1 MLYLQ
6 TLLVYCSGM
15 SSETSLTSQPSGN
28 KHRWLILGIVL
39 AAEIMDLLD
48 STIVNVAG
56 PSLKEKLGATPSAL
70 QWVIGGYTLTLGAG
84 LVLGGRLA
92 DRYSRRT
99 MFLIGLTLFTI
110 TSLLCAVAPNIELLI
125 AFRLMQGFAGAMVL
139 PHVIGFIRDV
149 FPPQEIGKA
158 FAIFGPVFGLGGIL
172 GPIIGGFIIDGN
184 IASTGWRAVFLVNI
198 PIGVINIGLA
208 WKYLPKRASDHSI
221 RIDIVGALLIIAASG
236 LLLLPLIQGQEAGW
250 PLWTF
255 VSLGVSLIGFLI
267 FTLQQRWVISR
278 NRTPLVDPDIFKART
293 YNLGLAGIFIFFAG
307 FTGVY
312 LIITLFLQIGEGY
325 SARGA
330 GIANIAIALGTA
342 MGGALSGAVL
352 AEKFGTRVLQIG
364 AAAQIAGAVMLFIA
378 LPNMQSFSFWHIAPG
393 MFVSGFGTGLVVAA
407 LFDAILLA
415 IKDELVGSASGVL
428 SAIQSI
434 GASVGVAIFGTLFFN
449 QVSSRQID
457 KGFRDSLLLQI
468 GLVTVFLIITFFLP
482 KKAMDN
488 SEFAH

>member
-1 MLYLQ
+1 M
-6 TLLVYCSGM
+6 T
-15 SSETSLTSQPSGN
+15 SETSVN

-56 PSLKEKLGATPSAL
+56 PSLKEKLQATPSAL

-92 DRYSRRT
+92 DRYSRRNV
-99 MFLIGLTLFTI
+99 FLGGLVSFTLS
-110 TSLLCAVAPNIELLI
+110 SLLCAIAPNIEALI
-125 AFRLMQGFAGAMVL
+125 AFRLIQGFAGAMVL

-149 FPPQEIGKA
+149 FPPEELGKA
-158 FAIFGPVFGLGGIL
+158 FAVFGPVFGLGGIL
-172 GPIIGGFIIDGN
+172 GPIVGGFIIDGN

-198 PIGVINIGLA
+198 PIGIINLWLA
-208 WKYLPKRASDHSI
+208 WKYLPKRESDHSI
-221 RIDIVGALLIIAASG
+221 KIDLLGSLLIIVSSG

-255 VSLGVSLIGFLI
+255 VSLAASLIGFGI

-278 NRTPLVDPDIFKART
+278 KRTPLVDPDIFKATT
-293 YNLGLAGIFIFFAG
+293 YDLGLAGIFVFFAG

-352 AEKFGTRVLQIG
+352 ADKFGTRVLQMG
-364 AAAQIAGAVMLFIA
+364 AVAQITGAILLFIA
-378 LPNMQSFSFWHIAPG
+378 LPTMQSFNFWHIAPG

-407 LFDAILLA
+407 LFDAILLS

-434 GASVGVAIFGTLFFN
+434 GSSVGVALFGTLFFH
-449 QVSSRQID
+449 QVTSGRID
-457 KGFRDSLLLQI
+457 KGFRDALLLQI
-468 GLVTVFLIITFFLP
+468 GLVTLFLLITFFLP
-482 KKAMDN
+482 KKAMDPTHY
-488 SEFAH
+488 AD

>member
-1 MLYLQ
+1 M
-6 TLLVYCSGM
+6 
-15 SSETSLTSQPSGN
+15 TSQTSVN

-39 AAEIMDLLD
+39 TAEIMDLLD

-56 PSLKEKLGATPSAL
+56 PSLKEKLQATPSAL

-92 DRYSRRT
+92 DRYSRRNV
-99 MFLIGLTLFTI
+99 FLWGLASFTI
-110 TSLLCAVAPNIELLI
+110 TSLLCAIAPNIQLLI
-125 AFRLMQGFAGAMVL
+125 AFRLVQGFAGAMVL

-149 FPPQEIGKA
+149 FPPQELGKA

-172 GPIIGGFIIDGN
+172 GPIVGGFLIDGN

-198 PIGVINIGLA
+198 PIGVINLWLA
-208 WKYLPKRASDHSI
+208 WKYLPKRESDHSI
-221 RIDIVGALLIIAASG
+221 KIDLLGSLLIIVSSG

-255 VSLGVSLIGFLI
+255 VSLAASFVGFGI

-278 NRTPLVDPDIFKART
+278 ERTPLVDPDIFKATT
-293 YNLGLAGIFIFFAG
+293 YDLGLAGIFVFFAG

-352 AEKFGTRVLQIG
+352 ADRFGTRVLQMG
-364 AAAQIAGAVMLFIA
+364 AVAQIAGAILLFIA
-378 LPNMQSFSFWHIAPG
+378 LPTMQSFNFWHIAPG

-407 LFDAILLA
+407 LFDAILLS

-434 GASVGVAIFGTLFFN
+434 GSSVGVALFGTVFFH
-449 QVSSRQID
+449 QVTSGRID
-457 KGFRDSLLLQI
+457 QGFRDALLLQI
-468 GLVTVFLIITFFLP
+468 GLVTLFLIITFFLP

-488 SEFAH
+488 SEYAH

>member
-1 MLYLQ
+1 M
-6 TLLVYCSGM
+6 T
-15 SSETSLTSQPSGN
+15 SETSVN

-56 PSLKEKLGATPSAL
+56 PSLKEKLGASPSAL

-92 DRYSRRT
+92 DRYSRRNI
-99 MFLIGLTLFTI
+99 FLLGLVSFTI
-110 TSLLCAVAPNIELLI
+110 TSLLCAIATNIESLI
-125 AFRLMQGFAGAMVL
+125 AFRLIQGFAGALVL

-149 FPPQEIGKA
+149 FPPEELGKA

-172 GPIIGGFIIDGN
+172 GPIIGGFIIDGD

-198 PIGVINIGLA
+198 PIGIVIIALA
-208 WKYLPKRASDHSI
+208 WKYLPKKASDHSI
-221 RIDIVGALLIIAASG
+221 KIDLFGSLIIIASSG

-255 VSLGVSLIGFLI
+255 VSLLASLIGFGI
-267 FTLQQRWVISR
+267 FTIQQRWVISR
-278 NRTPLVDPDIFKART
+278 GRTPLVDPDIFKART
-293 YNLGLAGIFIFFAG
+293 YNLGLAGIFTFFAG

-342 MGGALSGAVL
+342 IGGALSGAVL
-352 AEKFGTRVLQIG
+352 AEKFGTRVLQFG
-364 AAAQIAGAVMLFIA
+364 AIAQVTGAILLFVA
-378 LPNMQSFSFWHIAPG
+378 LPDLQSFNFWHIAPG
-393 MFVSGFGTGLVVAA
+393 MLVSGFGTGLVVAA

-434 GASVGVAIFGTLFFN
+434 GSSVGVAIFGTLFFN
-449 QVSSRQID
+449 QITAGQID
-457 KGFRDSLLLQI
+457 KGFRHAMLLQI
-468 GLVTVFLIITFFLP
+468 GLVSLFLLITFFLP
-482 KKAMDN
+482 KKAVGATEYA
-488 SEFAH
+488 S

>member
-1 MLYLQ
+1 M
-6 TLLVYCSGM
+6 T
-15 SSETSLTSQPSGN
+15 SETAVN

-56 PSLKEKLGATPSAL
+56 PSLKEKLGASPSAL

-92 DRYSRRT
+92 DRYSRRNI
-99 MFLIGLTLFTI
+99 FLIGLASFTI
-110 TSLLCAVAPNIELLI
+110 TSLLCAIAPNIELLI
-125 AFRLMQGFAGAMVL
+125 AFRLIQGFAGAMVL

-149 FPPQEIGKA
+149 FPPEELGQA

-172 GPIIGGFIIDGN
+172 GPIIGGFIIDGD

-198 PIGVINIGLA
+198 PIGIINIALA
-208 WKYLPKRASDHSI
+208 WKYLPKRPSDHSI
-221 RIDIVGALLIIAASG
+221 KIDLLGSLLIVLSSG
-236 LLLLPLIQGQEAGW
+236 LLLLPLIQGQESGW

-255 VSLGVSLIGFLI
+255 LSLGASLVGFVI

-278 NRTPLVDPDIFKART
+278 NRTPLVDPDIFKAKT

-330 GIANIAIALGTA
+330 GIANIAIAIGTA

-352 AEKFGTRVLQIG
+352 AEKFGIRVLQIG
-364 AAAQIAGAVMLFIA
+364 ALAQITGAVLLFRA
-378 LPNMQSFSFWHIAPG
+378 LPDMQSFNFWHIAPG
-393 MFVSGFGTGLVVAA
+393 MLISGFGTGLVVAA

-415 IKDELVGSASGVL
+415 IKDELVGSASGGL
-428 SAIQSI
+428 SALQSI
-434 GASVGVAIFGTLFFN
+434 GSSVGVAIFGTLFFN
-449 QVSSRQID
+449 QVTAGHID
-457 KGFRDSLLLQI
+457 KGFRNALLLQI
-468 GLVTVFLIITFFLP
+468 GLVSTFLLITFFLP
-482 KKAMDN
+482 KKSMDN
-488 SEFAH
+488 SQYAK

>member
-1 MLYLQ
+1 M
-6 TLLVYCSGM
+6 
-15 SSETSLTSQPSGN
+15 TSQISVN

-56 PSLKEKLGATPSAL
+56 PSLKEKLQATPSAL

-92 DRYSRRT
+92 DRYSRRNV
-99 MFLIGLTLFTI
+99 FLGGLVSFTI
-110 TSLLCAVAPNIELLI
+110 SSLLCAIAPNIEALI
-125 AFRLMQGFAGAMVL
+125 AFRLIQGFAGAMVL

-149 FPPQEIGKA
+149 FPPEELGKA
-158 FAIFGPVFGLGGIL
+158 FAVFGPVFGLGGIL
-172 GPIIGGFIIDGN
+172 GPIVGGFIIDGN

-198 PIGVINIGLA
+198 PIGIVNLWLA
-208 WKYLPKRASDHSI
+208 WKYLPKRESDHSI
-221 RIDIVGALLIIAASG
+221 KIDLLGSLLIIVSSG

-255 VSLGVSLIGFLI
+255 LSLAASLVGFGI

-278 NRTPLVDPDIFKART
+278 KITPLVDPDIFKATT
-293 YNLGLAGIFIFFAG
+293 YDLGLAGIFVFFAG

-352 AEKFGTRVLQIG
+352 ADKFGTRVLQMG
-364 AAAQIAGAVMLFIA
+364 AVAQIAGAILLFIA
-378 LPNMQSFSFWHIAPG
+378 LPTMQSFNFWHIAPG

-407 LFDAILLA
+407 LFDAILLS

-434 GASVGVAIFGTLFFN
+434 GSSVGVALFGTLFFH
-449 QVSSRQID
+449 QVTSGRID
-457 KGFRDSLLLQI
+457 KGFRDALLLQI
-468 GLVTVFLIITFFLP
+468 GLVTLFLLITFFLP

-488 SEFAH
+488 SEYAH

>member
-1 MLYLQ
+1 M
-6 TLLVYCSGM
+6 TN
-15 SSETSLTSQPSGN
+15 ETTVN

-56 PSLKEKLGATPSAL
+56 PSLKEKLGASPSAL

-92 DRYSRRT
+92 DRYSRRNI
-99 MFLIGLTLFTI
+99 FLLGLTSFTI
-110 TSLLCAVAPNIELLI
+110 TSLLCAIATNIESLI
-125 AFRLMQGFAGAMVL
+125 AFRLIQGFAGALVL
-139 PHVIGFIRDV
+139 PHIIGFIRDV
-149 FPPQEIGKA
+149 FPPEELGKA

-172 GPIIGGFIIDGN
+172 GPIVGGFIIDGN

-198 PIGVINIGLA
+198 PIGIINIALA
-208 WKYLPKRASDHSI
+208 WKYLPKRKSDHSI
-221 RIDIVGALLIIAASG
+221 KIDLLGTLLIIAASG

-255 VSLGVSLIGFLI
+255 ISLAASIIGFGI
-267 FTLQQRWVISR
+267 FTIQQRWVISR
-278 NRTPLVDPDIFKART
+278 NRTPLVDPDIFKSRT
-293 YNLGLAGIFIFFAG
+293 YNLGLAGIFTFFAG

-312 LIITLFLQIGEGY
+312 LIITLFLQIGQGY

-342 MGGALSGAVL
+342 VGGALSGAVL
-352 AEKFGTRVLQIG
+352 ADKFGTRVLQFG
-364 AAAQIAGAVMLFIA
+364 AVAQIVGALLLFFA
-378 LPNMQSFSFWHIAPG
+378 LPDMQSFNFWHIAPG

-415 IKDELVGSASGVL
+415 IKDQLVGSASGVL
-428 SAIQSI
+428 SAVQSI
-434 GASVGVAIFGTLFFN
+434 ASSVGVAIFGTVFFN
-449 QVSSRQID
+449 KVATGHID
-457 KGFRDSLLLQI
+457 QGFRNSLLLQV
-468 GLVTVFLIITFFLP
+468 GLVSIFLLITFFLP
-482 KKAMDN
+482 RKAVGDT
-488 SEFAH
+488 EYAH

>member
-1 MLYLQ
+1 
-6 TLLVYCSGM
+6 LLG
-15 SSETSLTSQPSGN
+15 
-28 KHRWLILGIVL
+28 L
-39 AAEIMDLLD
+39 A
-48 STIVNVAG
+48 S
-56 PSLKEKLGATPSAL
+56 
-70 QWVIGGYTLTLGAG
+70 
-84 LVLGGRLA
+84 
-92 DRYSRRT
+92 
-99 MFLIGLTLFTI
+99 FTI
-110 TSLLCAVAPNIELLI
+110 TSLLCAIAPNIELLI
-125 AFRLMQGFAGAMVL
+125 AFRLIQGFAGAIVL

-149 FPPQEIGKA
+149 FPPEELGKA

-198 PIGVINIGLA
+198 PIGIINFGLA
-208 WKYLPKRASDHSI
+208 WKYLPKRAADHSI
-221 RIDIVGALLIIAASG
+221 KIDLLGTVIIVASSG

-255 VSLGVSLIGFLI
+255 VSLAVSLVGFGI
-267 FTLQQRWVISR
+267 FALQQRWAIAR
-278 NRTPLVDPDIFKART
+278 KRTPLVDPDIFKART
-293 YNLGLAGIFIFFAG
+293 YNLGLAGIFTFFAG

-364 AAAQIAGAVMLFIA
+364 ALAQVAGALLLFFA
-378 LPNMQSFSFWHIAPG
+378 LPDMQSFNFWHIAPG
-393 MFVSGFGTGLVVAA
+393 MWVSGFGTGLVVAA

-434 GASVGVAIFGTLFFN
+434 ASSVGVAIFGTLFFN
-449 QVSSRQID
+449 QVAAGHID
-457 KGFRDSLLLQI
+457 KGFRHALLLQI
-468 GLVTVFLIITFFLP
+468 GLVTTFLLITFFLP

-488 SEFAH
+488 KEYAH

>member
-1 MLYLQ
+1 M
-6 TLLVYCSGM
+6 
-15 SSETSLTSQPSGN
+15 TSQTSVN

-56 PSLKEKLGATPSAL
+56 PSLKEKLQATPSAL

-92 DRYSRRT
+92 DRYSRRNV
-99 MFLIGLTLFTI
+99 FLGGLVSFTLS
-110 TSLLCAVAPNIELLI
+110 SLLCAIAPNIEALI
-125 AFRLMQGFAGAMVL
+125 AFRLIQGFAGAMVL

-149 FPPQEIGKA
+149 FPPEELGKA
-158 FAIFGPVFGLGGIL
+158 FAVFGPVFGLGGIL
-172 GPIIGGFIIDGN
+172 GPIVGGFIIDGN

-198 PIGVINIGLA
+198 PIGIINLWLA
-208 WKYLPKRASDHSI
+208 WKYLPKRESDQSI
-221 RIDIVGALLIIAASG
+221 KIDLLGSLLIIVSSG

-255 VSLGVSLIGFLI
+255 VSLAASLIGFGI

-278 NRTPLVDPDIFKART
+278 KRTPLVDPDIFKATT
-293 YNLGLAGIFIFFAG
+293 YDLGLAGIFVFFAG

-352 AEKFGTRVLQIG
+352 ADKFGTRVLQMG
-364 AAAQIAGAVMLFIA
+364 AVAQITGAILLFIA
-378 LPNMQSFSFWHIAPG
+378 LPTMQSFNFWHIAPG

-407 LFDAILLA
+407 LFDAILLS

-434 GASVGVAIFGTLFFN
+434 GSSVGVALFGTLFFH
-449 QVSSRQID
+449 QVTSGRID
-457 KGFRDSLLLQI
+457 KGFRDALLLQI
-468 GLVTVFLIITFFLP
+468 GLVALFLLITFFLP
-482 KKAMDN
+482 KKAMDPTHY
-488 SEFAH
+488 AD

>member
-1 MLYLQ
+1 M
-6 TLLVYCSGM
+6 T
-15 SSETSLTSQPSGN
+15 SETAVN
-28 KHRWLILGIVL
+28 KNRWLILGIVL
-39 AAEIMDLLD
+39 AAEVMDLLD

-56 PSLKEKLGATPSAL
+56 PSLKEKLYATPSAL

-92 DRYSRRT
+92 DRYSRRNV
-99 MFLIGLTLFTI
+99 FLFGLGSFTL
-110 TSLLCAVAPNIELLI
+110 TSLLCAIAPNIQLLI
-125 AFRLMQGFAGAMVL
+125 AFRLIQGFAGALVL

-149 FPPQEIGKA
+149 FPPEELGKA

-198 PIGVINIGLA
+198 PIGIVNMALA
-208 WKYLPKRASDHSI
+208 WKYLPKRPSDHSI
-221 RIDIVGALLIIAASG
+221 KIDLLGSFLIIVSSG
-236 LLLLPLIQGQEAGW
+236 LLLLPLIQGQESGW

-255 VSLGVSLIGFLI
+255 LSLGASFLGFGI
-267 FTLQQRWVISR
+267 FALQQRWVISR
-278 NRTPLVDPDIFKART
+278 KNTPLVDPDIFKST
-293 YNLGLAGIFIFFAG
+293 IYNLGLAGIFTFFAG

-342 MGGALSGAVL
+342 IGGALSGAVL
-352 AEKFGTRVLQIG
+352 ADKFGTRVLQIG
-364 AAAQIAGAVMLFIA
+364 ALAQISGALLLFVA
-378 LPNMQSFSFWHIAPG
+378 LPDMQSFNFWHVAPG
-393 MFVSGFGTGLVVAA
+393 MLVSGFGTGLVVAA

-434 GASVGVAIFGTLFFN
+434 GSSVGVAIFGTIFFN
-449 QVSSRQID
+449 KVATGHID
-457 KGFRDSLLLQI
+457 QGLRDSMLLQI
-468 GLVTVFLIITFFLP
+468 GLVSVFLLITFFLP
-482 KKAMDN
+482 KKSMDN
-488 SEFAH
+488 SHYAD

>member
-1 MLYLQ
+1 M
-6 TLLVYCSGM
+6 T
-15 SSETSLTSQPSGN
+15 SETSVN

-56 PSLKEKLGATPSAL
+56 PSLKEKLGASPSAL

-92 DRYSRRT
+92 DRYSRRNI
-99 MFLIGLTLFTI
+99 FLLGLASFTV
-110 TSLLCAVAPNIELLI
+110 TSLLCSIAPNIEALI
-125 AFRLMQGFAGAMVL
+125 AFRLIQGFAGALVL

-149 FPPQEIGKA
+149 FPPEELGKA

-172 GPIIGGFIIDGN
+172 GPIVGGFIIDGN

-198 PIGVINIGLA
+198 PIGIINFALA
-208 WKYLPKRASDHSI
+208 WKYLPKKASDNSI
-221 RIDIVGALLIIAASG
+221 KIDLFGSLIIIASSG

-250 PLWTF
+250 PAWTF
-255 VSLGVSLIGFLI
+255 VSLAVSLLGFAI

-293 YNLGLAGIFIFFAG
+293 YNLGLAGIFTFFAG
-307 FTGVY
+307 LTGVY

-342 MGGALSGAVL
+342 IGGALSGAVL
-352 AEKFGTRVLQIG
+352 AEKFGTRVLQFG
-364 AAAQIAGAVMLFIA
+364 AVAQITGAILLFVAI
-378 LPNMQSFSFWHIAPG
+378 PDMQSFNFWHIAPG
-393 MFVSGFGTGLVVAA
+393 MLVSGFGTGLVVAA

-428 SAIQSI
+428 SAVQSI
-434 GASVGVAIFGTLFFN
+434 GSSVGVAIFGTLFFN
-449 QVSSRQID
+449 KVTSGAID
-457 KGFRDSLLLQI
+457 AGFRHALVVQI
-468 GLVTVFLIITFFLP
+468 GLVSLFLIITFFLP
-482 KKAMDN
+482 KKAMDG
-488 SEFAH
+488 SEYAH

>member
-1 MLYLQ
+1 M
-6 TLLVYCSGM
+6 
-15 SSETSLTSQPSGN
+15 
-28 KHRWLILGIVL
+28 
-39 AAEIMDLLD
+39 
-48 STIVNVAG
+48 
-56 PSLKEKLGATPSAL
+56 
-70 QWVIGGYTLTLGAG
+70 TLGAG

-92 DRYSRRT
+92 DRYSRRNV
-99 MFLIGLTLFTI
+99 FLWGLASFTI
-110 TSLLCAVAPNIELLI
+110 TSLLCAIAPNIQLLI
-125 AFRLMQGFAGAMVL
+125 AFRLVQGFAGAMVL

-149 FPPQEIGKA
+149 FPPQELGKA

-172 GPIIGGFIIDGN
+172 GPIVGGFIIDGN

-198 PIGVINIGLA
+198 PIGIINLWLA
-208 WKYLPKRASDHSI
+208 WKYLPKRESDHSI
-221 RIDIVGALLIIAASG
+221 KIDLLGSLLIIVSSG

-255 VSLGVSLIGFLI
+255 ISLAASFVGFAI

-278 NRTPLVDPDIFKART
+278 KRTPLVDPDIFKATT
-293 YNLGLAGIFIFFAG
+293 YDLGLAGIFVFFAG

-352 AEKFGTRVLQIG
+352 ADKFGTRVLQMG
-364 AAAQIAGAVMLFIA
+364 AIAQITGAILLFVA
-378 LPNMQSFSFWHIAPG
+378 LPTMQSFNFWHIAPG

-407 LFDAILLA
+407 LFDAILLS

-434 GASVGVAIFGTLFFN
+434 GSSVGVALFGTVFFH
-449 QVSSRQID
+449 QVTSGRID
-457 KGFRDSLLLQI
+457 KGFRDALLLQI
-468 GLVTVFLIITFFLP
+468 GLVTLFLIITFFLP
-482 KKAMDN
+482 KKAMDS
-488 SEFAH
+488 SEYAH

>member
-1 MLYLQ
+1 M
-6 TLLVYCSGM
+6 T
-15 SSETSLTSQPSGN
+15 SETSVN

-56 PSLKEKLGATPSAL
+56 PSLKEKLGASPSAL

-84 LVLGGRLA
+84 LIFGGRLA
-92 DRYSRRT
+92 DRYSRRNV
-99 MFLIGLTLFTI
+99 FLLGLASFTI
-110 TSLLCAVAPNIELLI
+110 TSLLCAIAPNIEALI
-125 AFRLMQGFAGAMVL
+125 AFRLIQGFAGALVL
-139 PHVIGFIRDV
+139 PHIIGFIRDV
-149 FPPQEIGKA
+149 FPPEELGKA

-172 GPIIGGFIIDGN
+172 GPIVGGFIIDGD

-198 PIGVINIGLA
+198 PIGIINLALA
-208 WKYLPKRASDHSI
+208 WKYLPKKESDHSI
-221 RIDIVGALLIIAASG
+221 KIDLLGSFIIIVSSG

-250 PLWTF
+250 PAWTF
-255 VSLGVSLIGFLI
+255 VSLAISFLGFAI

-293 YNLGLAGIFIFFAG
+293 YNLGLAGIFTFFAG

-330 GIANIAIALGTA
+330 GIANVAIALGTA
-342 MGGALSGAVL
+342 IGGALSGAVL
-352 AEKFGTRVLQIG
+352 AEKFGPRVLQFG
-364 AAAQIAGAVMLFIA
+364 AAAQIIGAVLLFSA
-378 LPNMQSFSFWHIAPG
+378 LPDMQSFNFWHIAPG
-393 MFVSGFGTGLVVAA
+393 MLVSGFGTGLVVAA

-428 SAIQSI
+428 SAVQSI
-434 GASVGVAIFGTLFFN
+434 GSSVGVAIFGTLFFN
-449 QVSSRQID
+449 KVTSGAID
-457 KGFRDSLLLQI
+457 AGFRHALVLQI
-468 GLVTVFLIITFFLP
+468 GLVSLFLIITFFLP
-482 KKAMDN
+482 KKAMDG
-488 SEFAH
+488 SEYAH

>member
-1 MLYLQ
+1 M
-6 TLLVYCSGM
+6 
-15 SSETSLTSQPSGN
+15 TSQTSVN

-56 PSLKEKLGATPSAL
+56 PSLKEKLQASPSAL

-92 DRYSRRT
+92 DRYSRRNV
-99 MFLIGLTLFTI
+99 FLGGLVSFTLS
-110 TSLLCAVAPNIELLI
+110 SLLCAIAPNIEALI
-125 AFRLMQGFAGAMVL
+125 IFRLIQGFAGAMVL

-149 FPPQEIGKA
+149 FPPEELGKA
-158 FAIFGPVFGLGGIL
+158 FAVFGPVFGLGGIL
-172 GPIIGGFIIDGN
+172 GPIVGGFIIDGN

-198 PIGVINIGLA
+198 PIGIINLWLA
-208 WKYLPKRASDHSI
+208 WKYLPKRESDHSI
-221 RIDIVGALLIIAASG
+221 KIDLLGSLLIIVSSG

-255 VSLGVSLIGFLI
+255 VSLAASLIGFGI

-278 NRTPLVDPDIFKART
+278 KRTPLVDPDIFKATT
-293 YNLGLAGIFIFFAG
+293 YDLGLAGIFVFFAG

-352 AEKFGTRVLQIG
+352 ADKFGTRVLQMG
-364 AAAQIAGAVMLFIA
+364 AVAQITGAILLFIA
-378 LPNMQSFSFWHIAPG
+378 LPTMQSFNFWHIAPG

-407 LFDAILLA
+407 LFDAILLS

-434 GASVGVAIFGTLFFN
+434 GSSVGVALFGTLFFH
-449 QVSSRQID
+449 QVTSGRID
-457 KGFRDSLLLQI
+457 KGFRDALLLQI
-468 GLVTVFLIITFFLP
+468 GLVALFLLITFFLP
-482 KKAMDN
+482 KKAMDPTHY
-488 SEFAH
+488 AD

>member
-1 MLYLQ
+1 M
-6 TLLVYCSGM
+6 T
-15 SSETSLTSQPSGN
+15 SETAVN

-56 PSLKEKLGATPSAL
+56 PSLKNELGATPSAL

-92 DRYSRRT
+92 DRYTRRNV
-99 MFLIGLTLFTI
+99 FLLGLVSFTI
-110 TSLLCAVAPNIELLI
+110 TSLLCAIAPNIESLI
-125 AFRLMQGFAGAMVL
+125 AFRLIQGFAGAMVL

-149 FPPQEIGKA
+149 FPPEELGKA
-158 FAIFGPVFGLGGIL
+158 FAVFGPVFGLGGIL
-172 GPIIGGFIIDGN
+172 GPIIGGFIIDGD

-198 PIGVINIGLA
+198 PIGVINIALA
-208 WKYLPKRASDHSI
+208 WKYLPKHATDHSI
-221 RIDIVGALLIIAASG
+221 KIDLLGSLLIMSASA

-255 VSLGVSLIGFLI
+255 LSLAASLFGFGI
-267 FTLQQRWVISR
+267 FALQQRWVISR
-278 NRTPLVDPDIFKART
+278 KNTPLVNPEIFKSKI
-293 YNLGLAGIFIFFAG
+293 YNLGLAGIFTFFAG

-342 MGGALSGAVL
+342 IGGALSGAVL
-352 AEKFGTRVLQIG
+352 ADKFGTRVLQMGACAQIIG
-364 AAAQIAGAVMLFIA
+364 ALLLFFA
-378 LPNMQSFSFWHIAPG
+378 LPDMQSFNFWHIAPG
-393 MFVSGFGTGLVVAA
+393 MLVSGFGTGLVVAA

-434 GASVGVAIFGTLFFN
+434 ASSVGVAIFGTIFFN
-449 QVSSRQID
+449 KVTTGHID
-457 KGFRDSLLLQI
+457 QGFRNALLLQV
-468 GLVTVFLIITFFLP
+468 GLVSVFLVITFFLP
-482 KKAMDN
+482 KKSMDN
-488 SEFAH
+488 TEYAH

>member
-1 MLYLQ
+1 M
-6 TLLVYCSGM
+6 T
-15 SSETSLTSQPSGN
+15 SETSVN
-28 KHRWLILGIVL
+28 RHRWLILGIVL

-84 LVLGGRLA
+84 LILGGRLA
-92 DRYSRRT
+92 DRYSRRNI
-99 MFLIGLTLFTI
+99 FLLGLASFTI
-110 TSLLCAVAPNIELLI
+110 SSLLCAIAPNIELLI
-125 AFRLMQGFAGAMVL
+125 AFRLIQGFAGAIVL

-149 FPPQEIGKA
+149 FPPEELGKA

-198 PIGVINIGLA
+198 PIGIINFGLA
-208 WKYLPKRASDHSI
+208 WKYLPKRAADHSI
-221 RIDIVGALLIIAASG
+221 KIDLLGTVIIVASSG

-255 VSLGVSLIGFLI
+255 VSLAVSLVGFGI
-267 FTLQQRWVISR
+267 FALQQRWAIAR
-278 NRTPLVDPDIFKART
+278 KRTPLVDPDIFKART
-293 YNLGLAGIFIFFAG
+293 YNLGLAGIFTFFAG

-342 MGGALSGAVL
+342 MGGALSGAVF

-364 AAAQIAGAVMLFIA
+364 ALAQVAGALLLFFA
-378 LPNMQSFSFWHIAPG
+378 LPDMQSFNFWHIAPG
-393 MFVSGFGTGLVVAA
+393 MWVSGFGTGLVVAA

-434 GASVGVAIFGTLFFN
+434 ASSVGVAIFGTLFFN
-449 QVSSRQID
+449 QVAAGHID
-457 KGFRDSLLLQI
+457 KGFRHALLLQI
-468 GLVTVFLIITFFLP
+468 GLVITFLLITFFLP

-488 SEFAH
+488 KEYAH

>member
-1 MLYLQ
+1 M
-6 TLLVYCSGM
+6 T
-15 SSETSLTSQPSGN
+15 SETSVN

-56 PSLKEKLGATPSAL
+56 PSLKEKLHATPSAL
-70 QWVIGGYTLTLGAG
+70 QWVIGGYTLALVAG

-92 DRYSRRT
+92 DRYSRRNI
-99 MFLIGLTLFTI
+99 FLIGLTAFTI
-110 TSLLCAVAPNIELLI
+110 SSLLCAIAPNIHSLI
-125 AFRLMQGFAGAMVL
+125 AFRLIQGMAGALVL

-149 FPPQEIGKA
+149 FPPEEIGSA

-172 GPIIGGFIIDGN
+172 GPVIGGFIIDGN

-198 PIGVINIGLA
+198 PIGIINIALA
-208 WKYLPKRASDHSI
+208 WKYLPKRASDHTI
-221 RIDIVGALLIIAASG
+221 KIDLLGALLIVASSG

-250 PLWTF
+250 PAWTF
-255 VSLGVSLIGFLI
+255 ISLAAALIGFAL
-267 FTLQQRWVISR
+267 FTLQQRWVLSR
-278 NRTPLVDPDIFKART
+278 KKTPLVDPNIFKSVT
-293 YNLGLAGIFIFFAG
+293 YNLGLTGIFTFFAG

-312 LIITLFLQIGEGY
+312 LIITLFLQIGERY

-342 MGGALSGAVL
+342 IGGALSGAVL
-352 AEKFGTRVLQIG
+352 AEKFGTRVLQLG
-364 AAAQIAGAVMLFIA
+364 ALAQIAGAALLFAA
-378 LPNMQSFSFWHIAPG
+378 LPNMASFNFWHIAPG
-393 MFVSGFGTGLVVAA
+393 MLVSGFGTGLVVAA

-428 SAIQSI
+428 SAVQSF
-434 GASVGVAIFGTLFFN
+434 GSAVGVAIFGTLFFN
-449 QVSSRQID
+449 QVGKGRID
-457 KGFRDSLLLQI
+457 AGFRNALLLQI
-468 GLVTVFLIITFFLP
+468 ALVALFLIITFFLP

-488 SEFAH
+488 SHFAE

>member
-1 MLYLQ
+1 M
-6 TLLVYCSGM
+6 T
-15 SSETSLTSQPSGN
+15 SETAVN

-56 PSLKEKLGATPSAL
+56 PSLKEKLGASPSAL

-92 DRYSRRT
+92 DRYSRRNI
-99 MFLIGLTLFTI
+99 FLIGLASFTI
-110 TSLLCAVAPNIELLI
+110 TSLLCAIAPNIELLI
-125 AFRLMQGFAGAMVL
+125 AFRLIQGFAGAMVL

-149 FPPQEIGKA
+149 FPPEELGQA

-172 GPIIGGFIIDGN
+172 GPIIGGFIIDGD

-198 PIGVINIGLA
+198 PIGIINIALA
-208 WKYLPKRASDHSI
+208 WKYLPKRPSDHSI
-221 RIDIVGALLIIAASG
+221 KIDLLGSLLIVLSSG
-236 LLLLPLIQGQEAGW
+236 LLLLPLIQGQESGW

-255 VSLGVSLIGFLI
+255 LSLGASLVGFVI

-278 NRTPLVDPDIFKART
+278 NRTPLVDPDIFKAKT

-307 FTGVY
+307 FSGVY

-330 GIANIAIALGTA
+330 GIANIAIAIGTA

-352 AEKFGTRVLQIG
+352 AEKFGIRVLQIG
-364 AAAQIAGAVMLFIA
+364 ALAQITGAVLLFRA
-378 LPNMQSFSFWHIAPG
+378 LPDMQSFNFWHIAPG
-393 MFVSGFGTGLVVAA
+393 MLISGFGTGLVVAA

-428 SAIQSI
+428 SALQSI
-434 GASVGVAIFGTLFFN
+434 GSSVGVAIFGTLFFN
-449 QVSSRQID
+449 QVTAGHID
-457 KGFRDSLLLQI
+457 KGFRNALLLQI
-468 GLVTVFLIITFFLP
+468 GLVSTFLLITFFLP
-482 KKAMDN
+482 KKSMDN
-488 SEFAH
+488 SQYAK

>member
-1 MLYLQ
+1 M
-6 TLLVYCSGM
+6 T
-15 SSETSLTSQPSGN
+15 SETAVN
-28 KHRWLILGIVL
+28 KNRWLILGIVL

-92 DRYSRRT
+92 DRYSRRNV
-99 MFLIGLTLFTI
+99 FLIGIASFTL
-110 TSLLCAVAPNIELLI
+110 TSLLCAIAPNIESLI
-125 AFRLMQGFAGAMVL
+125 AFRLIQGFAGAMVL

-149 FPPQEIGKA
+149 FPPEELGKA

-172 GPIIGGFIIDGN
+172 GPIIGGFLIDGN
-184 IASTGWRAVFLVNI
+184 IASTGWRAVFIVNI
-198 PIGVINIGLA
+198 PIGILIMGLA

-221 RIDIVGALLIIAASG
+221 KIDLLGSLLIIVSSG

-255 VSLGVSLIGFLI
+255 ISLAASLIGFVI
-267 FTLQQRWVISR
+267 FTVQQRWVISR
-278 NRTPLVDPDIFKART
+278 KRTPLVDPDIFKART

-342 MGGALSGAVL
+342 IGGALSGAVL
-352 AEKFGTRVLQIG
+352 AEKFGTRVLQFG
-364 AAAQIAGAVMLFIA
+364 AIAQISGAVLLFIA
-378 LPNMQSFSFWHIAPG
+378 LPDMQSFNFWHIAPG
-393 MFVSGFGTGLVVAA
+393 MLVSGFGTGLVVAA

-434 GASVGVAIFGTLFFN
+434 GSSVGVAIFGTLFFN
-449 QVSSRQID
+449 QVSSGQID
-457 KGFRDSLLLQI
+457 KGFRHALVLQI
-468 GLVTVFLIITFFLP
+468 GLVTVFLLITFFLP

-488 SEFAH
+488 TEYAH

>member
-1 MLYLQ
+1 M
-6 TLLVYCSGM
+6 T
-15 SSETSLTSQPSGN
+15 SETSVN

-92 DRYSRRT
+92 DRYSRRNV
-99 MFLIGLTLFTI
+99 FIIGLASFTLS
-110 TSLLCAVAPNIELLI
+110 SLLCAIATNIHTLI
-125 AFRLMQGFAGAMVL
+125 AFRLIQGFAGAMVL

-149 FPPQEIGKA
+149 FPPEELGNA

-172 GPIIGGFIIDGN
+172 GPIIGGLIIDGN

-198 PIGVINIGLA
+198 PIGIINIGLA

-221 RIDIVGALLIIAASG
+221 KIDLLGSILIIASSG

-255 VSLGVSLIGFLI
+255 ISLGASFIGFVI
-267 FTLQQRWVISR
+267 FSLQQRWVISR
-278 NRTPLVDPDIFKART
+278 KRTPLVDPDIFKART

-342 MGGALSGAVL
+342 IGGALSGAVL
-352 AEKFGTRVLQIG
+352 ADKFGTRVLQLG
-364 AAAQIAGAVMLFIA
+364 AVAQITGAVLLFA
-378 LPNMQSFSFWHIAPG
+378 SLPNMQSFHFWHIAPG
-393 MFVSGFGTGLVVAA
+393 MLVSGFGTGLVVAA

-434 GASVGVAIFGTLFFN
+434 GSSVGVAIFGTFFFN
-449 QVSSRQID
+449 QVTSGHID
-457 KGFRDSLLLQI
+457 KGFRNALLLQI
-468 GLVTVFLIITFFLP
+468 GLVTLFLVITFFLP

-488 SEFAH
+488 SEYAH

>member
-1 MLYLQ
+1 M
-6 TLLVYCSGM
+6 TSE
-15 SSETSLTSQPSGN
+15 SSVN

-56 PSLKEKLGATPSAL
+56 PSLKDELGATPSAL

-92 DRYSRRT
+92 DRYSRRNV
-99 MFLIGLTLFTI
+99 FLLGLVSFTI
-110 TSLLCAVAPNIELLI
+110 TSLLCAIAPNIESLI
-125 AFRLMQGFAGAMVL
+125 AFRLIQGFAGAMVL

-149 FPPQEIGKA
+149 FPPEELGKA
-158 FAIFGPVFGLGGIL
+158 FAVFGPVFGLGGIL
-172 GPIIGGFIIDGN
+172 GPIIGGFLIDGD

-198 PIGVINIGLA
+198 PIGVINIALA
-208 WKYLPKRASDHSI
+208 WKYLPKHATDHSI
-221 RIDIVGALLIIAASG
+221 KIDLFGSLLIMSSSA
-236 LLLLPLIQGQEAGW
+236 LMLLPLIQGQEAGW

-255 VSLGVSLIGFLI
+255 LSLAASLFGFGI
-267 FTLQQRWVISR
+267 FALQQRWVISR
-278 NRTPLVDPDIFKART
+278 KNTPLVNPEIFKSKI
-293 YNLGLAGIFIFFAG
+293 YNLGLAGIFTFFAG

-342 MGGALSGAVL
+342 IGGALSGAVL
-352 AEKFGTRVLQIG
+352 ADKFGTRVLQMG
-364 AAAQIAGAVMLFIA
+364 ACAQIVGALLLFFA
-378 LPNMQSFSFWHIAPG
+378 LPDMQSFDFWHIAPG
-393 MFVSGFGTGLVVAA
+393 MLVSGFGTGLVVAA

-434 GASVGVAIFGTLFFN
+434 ASSVGVAIFGTIFFN
-449 QVSSRQID
+449 KVTTGQID
-457 KGFRDSLLLQI
+457 QGFRNALLLQV
-468 GLVTVFLIITFFLP
+468 GLVSVFLVITFLLP
-482 KKAMDN
+482 KKSMDN
-488 SEFAH
+488 TEYAH

>member
-1 MLYLQ
+1 M
-6 TLLVYCSGM
+6 TP
-15 SSETSLTSQPSGN
+15 ETQIN
-28 KHRWLILGIVL
+28 RHRWLILGIVL

-56 PSLKEKLGATPSAL
+56 PSLKEKLQATPSAL
-70 QWVIGGYTLTLGAG
+70 QWVIGGYTLALGAG

-92 DRYSRRT
+92 DRYSRRNI
-99 MFLIGLTLFTI
+99 FLIGLASFTLS
-110 TSLLCAVAPNIELLI
+110 SLLCAIAPNIQFLI
-125 AFRLMQGFAGAMVL
+125 AVRLIQGFAGALVL

-149 FPPQEIGKA
+149 FPAEELGQA

-198 PIGVINIGLA
+198 PIGITNIFLA
-208 WKYLPKRASDHSI
+208 WKFLPKRATDHSI
-221 RIDIVGALLIIAASG
+221 KIDLLGSLLIIVSSG

-250 PLWTF
+250 PLWTSI
-255 VSLGVSLIGFLI
+255 SLGASIVGFAI
-267 FTLQQRWVISR
+267 FTIQQRWVLSR
-278 NRTPLVDPDIFKART
+278 NRTPLVDPDIFKSLT
-293 YNLGLAGIFIFFAG
+293 YNLGLAGIFTFFAG

-352 AEKFGTRVLQIG
+352 AEKFGTRVLQFG
-364 AAAQIAGAVMLFIA
+364 ALAQISGCLLLFVA
-378 LPNMQSFSFWHIAPG
+378 LPDMASFNFWHIAPG

-428 SAIQSI
+428 SALQSI
-434 GASVGVAIFGTLFFN
+434 GSAVGVAIFGTLFFN
-449 QVSSRQID
+449 QVGKGAID
-457 KGFRDSLLLQI
+457 AGFRHALLLQI
-468 GLVTVFLIITFFLP
+468 GLVALFLVITFFLP
-482 KKAMDN
+482 KKALN
-488 SEFAH
+488 NEQYAA

>member
-1 MLYLQ
+1 M
-6 TLLVYCSGM
+6 T
-15 SSETSLTSQPSGN
+15 SETSVN

-56 PSLKEKLGATPSAL
+56 PSLKEKLGASPSAL

-84 LVLGGRLA
+84 LILGGRLA
-92 DRYSRRT
+92 DRYSRRNV
-99 MFLIGLTLFTI
+99 FLLGLASFTI
-110 TSLLCAVAPNIELLI
+110 TSLLCAIAPNIEALI
-125 AFRLMQGFAGAMVL
+125 AFRLIQGFAGALVL
-139 PHVIGFIRDV
+139 PHIIGFIRDV
-149 FPPQEIGKA
+149 FPPEELGKA

-172 GPIIGGFIIDGN
+172 GPIVGGFIIDGD

-198 PIGVINIGLA
+198 PIGIINLALA
-208 WKYLPKRASDHSI
+208 WKYLPKKESDHSI
-221 RIDIVGALLIIAASG
+221 KIDLLGSFIIIVSSG

-250 PLWTF
+250 PAWTF
-255 VSLGVSLIGFLI
+255 VSLAISFLGFAI

-293 YNLGLAGIFIFFAG
+293 YNLGLAGIFTFFAG

-330 GIANIAIALGTA
+330 GIANVAIALGTA
-342 MGGALSGAVL
+342 IGGALSGAVL
-352 AEKFGTRVLQIG
+352 AEKFGTRVLQFG
-364 AAAQIAGAVMLFIA
+364 AAAQIIGAVLLFSA
-378 LPNMQSFSFWHIAPG
+378 LPDMQSFNFWHIAPG
-393 MFVSGFGTGLVVAA
+393 MLVSGFGTGLVVAA

-428 SAIQSI
+428 SAVQSI
-434 GASVGVAIFGTLFFN
+434 GSSVGVAIFGTLFFN
-449 QVSSRQID
+449 KVTSGAID
-457 KGFRDSLLLQI
+457 AGFRHALVLQI
-468 GLVTVFLIITFFLP
+468 GLVSLFLIITFFLP
-482 KKAMDN
+482 KKAMDG
-488 SEFAH
+488 SEYAH

>member
-1 MLYLQ
+1 M
-6 TLLVYCSGM
+6 
-15 SSETSLTSQPSGN
+15 TSQTSVN
-28 KHRWLILGIVL
+28 KYRWLILGIVL

-56 PSLKEKLGATPSAL
+56 PSLKEKLGASPSAL

-92 DRYSRRT
+92 DRYSRRNI
-99 MFLIGLTLFTI
+99 FLLGLASFTV
-110 TSLLCAVAPNIELLI
+110 TSLLCAIAPNIEALI
-125 AFRLMQGFAGAMVL
+125 AFRLIQGFAGALVL

-149 FPPQEIGKA
+149 FPPEELGKA

-172 GPIIGGFIIDGN
+172 GPIVGGFIIDGN

-198 PIGVINIGLA
+198 PIGIINFALA
-208 WKYLPKRASDHSI
+208 WKYLPKQASNHSI
-221 RIDIVGALLIIAASG
+221 KIDFFGSLLIIVSSG

-255 VSLGVSLIGFLI
+255 ASLATSLVGFII

-278 NRTPLVDPDIFKART
+278 NRNPLVDPDIFKART
-293 YNLGLAGIFIFFAG
+293 YNLGLAGIFTFFAG

-342 MGGALSGAVL
+342 IGGALSGAVL

-364 AAAQIAGAVMLFIA
+364 AIAQITGAILLFVA
-378 LPNMQSFSFWHIAPG
+378 LPDMQSFNFWHIAPG
-393 MFVSGFGTGLVVAA
+393 MLVSGFGTGLVVAA

-428 SAIQSI
+428 SAVQSI
-434 GASVGVAIFGTLFFN
+434 GSSVGVAIFGTLFFN
-449 QVSSRQID
+449 QVSKGQID
-457 KGFRDSLLLQI
+457 NGFRHALILQI
-468 GLVTVFLIITFFLP
+468 CLVMGFLLITFFLP

-488 SEFAH
+488 SEYAH